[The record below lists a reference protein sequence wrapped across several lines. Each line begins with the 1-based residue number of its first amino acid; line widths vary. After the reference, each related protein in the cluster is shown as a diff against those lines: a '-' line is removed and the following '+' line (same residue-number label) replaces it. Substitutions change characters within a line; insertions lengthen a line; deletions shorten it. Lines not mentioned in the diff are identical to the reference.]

1 MATNKKKFYAV
12 KIGKTPGIYESW
24 AECEPLIK
32 GFPGA
37 EYKSFSAKAE
47 AECYLTGT
55 TSETTET
62 QGLPPVGTLYA
73 YVDGSYNIESG
84 FYGYGV
90 VLIFPDG
97 RTEEQFG
104 GDKKESVATMRN
116 VAGELKGAM
125 LAMQYAVNHG
135 YSHVKIFHDYEGIA
149 KWAKGEWKANLEATA
164 AYREFAWMIQS
175 KIQVSFQKVDAHT
188 GVFYNERAD
197 ILAKQGAG
205 ILEE

>member
-12 KIGKTPGIYESW
+12 KVGKTPGIYESW

-32 GFPGA
+32 GFAGA
-37 EYKSFSAKAE
+37 EYKSFSTKAE
-47 AECYLTGT
+47 AECYLTGV
-55 TSETTET
+55 T
-62 QGLPPVGTLYA
+62 QTAALEELPPEGVLYA
-73 YVDGSYNIESG
+73 YVDGSFNIESG

-97 RTEEQFG
+97 HTEEQYG

-135 YSHVKIFHDYEGIA
+135 FSQVKIFHDYEGIA
-149 KWAKGEWKANLEATA
+149 KWAKGEWKTNLDATA

-175 KIQVSFQKVDAHT
+175 KITVDFQKVDAHT

-205 ILEE
+205 ITE

>member
-1 MATNKKKFYAV
+1 MATSKKKFYAV
-12 KIGKTPGIYESW
+12 RVGAVPGIYESW
-24 AECEPLIK
+24 AECEPFIK
-32 GFPGA
+32 GFPKA
-37 EYKSFSAKAE
+37 EYKSFPTKEE
-47 AECYLTGT
+47 AEYYLTGKAPQ
-55 TSETTET
+55 TEE
-62 QGLPPVGTLYA
+62 LPPEGTLYA

-97 RTEEQFG
+97 HTEEQSG
-104 GDKKESVATMRN
+104 GDKKEEVATMRN

-135 YSHVKIFHDYEGIA
+135 FSKVKIFHDYEGIA
-149 KWAKGEWKANLEATA
+149 KWAKGEWKTNLDATA

-175 KIQVSFQKVDAHT
+175 KITVSFQKVDAHT

-205 ILEE
+205 ITVE